1 MRSSL
6 SDWRARSQARS
17 AARLLADKIIM
28 LEILKYRDMS
38 SGNTQA
44 IVQHITMIAAR
55 LQALSATVEKMAGQI
70 EELKAGAGS
79 SAKPTDIADLKDEL
93 KKDIIRERA
102 MLEASLEHRIDQQI
116 NRSVVENDQTA
127 SIAALNKR
135 IDAIAAKVDA
145 AQA

>member
-1 MRSSL
+1 
-6 SDWRARSQARS
+6 
-17 AARLLADKIIM
+17 
-28 LEILKYRDMS
+28 MS
-38 SGNTQA
+38 SGNIQA

-55 LQALSATVEKMAGQI
+55 LQALSATVENMAGQI

-79 SAKPTDIADLKDEL
+79 SAKPTDIADLKEEL

-127 SIAALNKR
+127 SIAAMSKR
-135 IDAIAAKVDA
+135 VDGIADTVSKLSSA
-145 AQA
+145 AA

>member
-1 MRSSL
+1 M
-6 SDWRARSQARS
+6 
-17 AARLLADKIIM
+17 
-28 LEILKYRDMS
+28 
-38 SGNTQA
+38 QA

-55 LQALSATVEKMAGQI
+55 LQALSATVENMAVQI

-79 SAKPTDIADLKDEL
+79 SAKPTDIADLKEEL

-127 SIAALNKR
+127 SMAAMSKR
-135 IDAIAAKVDA
+135 IDGIAETVSKLSSA
-145 AQA
+145 AT